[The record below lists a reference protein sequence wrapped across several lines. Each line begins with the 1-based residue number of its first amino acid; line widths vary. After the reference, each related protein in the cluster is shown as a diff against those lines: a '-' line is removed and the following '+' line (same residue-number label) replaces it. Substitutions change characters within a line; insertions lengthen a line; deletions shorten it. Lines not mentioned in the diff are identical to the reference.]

1 MLTEYIVAVGEPI
14 RHQAKVTRILPE
26 AVEVAMLAGEACG
39 SCRVKSKC
47 GMGESRERLLIIE
60 TPEAAFF
67 DVGEAVDVTTEQ
79 SMGIKA
85 VYYAYIFPF
94 LFVMAVLLILLQSGC
109 GELTSGLAA
118 LGALGLYYVI
128 LYLLRDRIAKE
139 ITFKVSKAE

>member
-1 MLTEYIVAVGEPI
+1 
-14 RHQAKVTRILPE
+14 
-26 AVEVAMLAGEACG
+26 
-39 SCRVKSKC
+39 
-47 GMGESRERLLIIE
+47 
-60 TPEAAFF
+60 
-67 DVGEAVDVTTEQ
+67 
-79 SMGIKA
+79 MGIKA